1 MTKNALTLSEKLRRL
16 SIALVA
22 VGLLDSVYLTWIKLA
37 HATAACAGIGDCEA
51 VNSSIYSEIAGVP
64 IALLG
69 AGAYLVMLALLLL
82 ESRGGF
88 WAENG
93 PLGVFGLSLV
103 GVLYS
108 AYLTYI
114 EVAVLYAICPFCVI
128 SAIVLVAL
136 LGVSVVRL
144 WHAEDEE

>member
-1 MTKNALTLSEKLRRL
+1 MMKNSMTLSEKLRRA
-16 SIALVA
+16 SIALA
-22 VGLLDSVYLTWIKLA
+22 AIGLIDSGYLTWIKLA

-51 VNSSIYSEIAGVP
+51 VNSSVYSEISGVP

-82 ESRGGF
+82 EPHGGF

>member
-1 MTKNALTLSEKLRRL
+1 MTKTTLSEKLRRV
-16 SIALVA
+16 SIALV
-22 VGLLDSVYLTWIKLA
+22 VIGLIDSLYLTWIKLA

-51 VNSSIYSEIAGVP
+51 VNSSVYSEIGGVP

-69 AGAYLVMLALLLL
+69 AGAYLVMLILLLL
-82 ESRGGF
+82 EPRGGF

-114 EVAVLYAICPFCVI
+114 EVAVLYAICPFCVV